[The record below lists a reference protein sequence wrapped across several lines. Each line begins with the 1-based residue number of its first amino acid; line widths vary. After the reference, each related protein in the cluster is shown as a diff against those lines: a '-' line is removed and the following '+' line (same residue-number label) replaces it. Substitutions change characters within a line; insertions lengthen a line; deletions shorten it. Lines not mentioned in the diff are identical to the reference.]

1 MDNLNAERE
10 RKKKMATL
18 NIVLKRASKTYKEG
32 ETIKGVVYVNSKG
45 ELSHNGLSLT
55 VDGTVKLQLS
65 ARSVGRFEAF
75 YNSLKPIHVL
85 HQQLELAAPGKIPR
99 GVTEI
104 PFELPLRAKPNKT
117 LYETYHGVFVNVQY
131 TIVVEMK
138 RSFLSKDLQKEV
150 EFIVEYSERT
160 KTDEPNPVDF
170 SITPQSLANVKDRQS
185 IPDFLIR
192 GHLDLDKCC
201 ITKPFTG
208 TVVVECANAP
218 IRSIH
223 IQVVR
228 VETCGCAEGYSKDAT
243 EIQNIQIGE
252 GDICR
257 GMAIPLYMIFPR
269 LFTCPTLLTNN
280 FKVEFEI
287 NVIVIFQDNR
297 LVQENF
303 PISLTRF

>member
-1 MDNLNAERE
+1 MPAR
-10 RKKKMATL
+10 
-18 NIVLKRASKTYKEG
+18 IYKEG
-32 ETIKGVVYVNSKG
+32 VTIKRVVYVNSKG

-65 ARSVGRFEAF
+65 ARSVSRFEAF
-75 YNSLKPIHVL
+75 YNTLKPIHVL
-85 HQQLELAAPGKIPR
+85 HQQLELAAPGKIPS

-138 RSFLSKDLQKEV
+138 RSFLSKDLQKA
-150 EFIVEYSERT
+150 VEYSERT

-170 SITPQSLANVKDRQS
+170 SITPQSLANVKDCQS

-192 GHLDLDKCC
+192 GHLDSDKCC

-208 TVVVECANAP
+208 TVVVERANAP
-218 IRSIH
+218 IRSID
-223 IQVVR
+223 IQLVR

-243 EIQNIQIGE
+243 EIQIMLMLHVMLMHFGSSLLECYGALYSQNEFIVDLPTIVPFYFTWSIWTGPGIDMIQC
-252 GDICR
+252 DCH
-257 GMAIPLYMIFPR
+257 ALH
-269 LFTCPTLLTNN
+269 C
-280 FKVEFEI
+280 
-287 NVIVIFQDNR
+287 NVILRVRVLQFIYMR
-297 LVQENF
+297 V
-303 PISLTRF
+303 

>member
-1 MDNLNAERE
+1 
-10 RKKKMATL
+10 
-18 NIVLKRASKTYKEG
+18 
-32 ETIKGVVYVNSKG
+32 
-45 ELSHNGLSLT
+45 
-55 VDGTVKLQLS
+55 
-65 ARSVGRFEAF
+65 
-75 YNSLKPIHVL
+75 
-85 HQQLELAAPGKIPR
+85 
-99 GVTEI
+99 
-104 PFELPLRAKPNKT
+104 
-117 LYETYHGVFVNVQY
+117 
-131 TIVVEMK
+131 MK

-150 EFIVEYSERT
+150 EFIVKYSERT

-192 GHLDLDKCC
+192 GHLDSDKCC

-208 TVVVECANAP
+208 TVVVERANAP
-218 IRSIH
+218 FRSID
-223 IQVVR
+223 IQLVR
-228 VETCGCAEGYSKDAT
+228 VEMCGCAEDYSKDAT

>member
-1 MDNLNAERE
+1 
-10 RKKKMATL
+10 MATV
-18 NIVLKRASKTYKEG
+18 NISLKRASKTYKEG
-32 ETIKGVVYVNSKG
+32 ETIKGVVYVQSKG
-45 ELSHNGLSLT
+45 ELSHNGLTLT
-55 VDGTVKLQLS
+55 ADGSVKLQLS

-85 HQQLELAAPGKIPR
+85 HQQLELVAPGKLPS

-104 PFELPLRAKPNKT
+104 PFELPLRAKPNKK

-131 TIVVEMK
+131 TLFAEMK

-160 KTDEPNPVDF
+160 KTDEPNPIDF
-170 SITPQSLANVKDRQS
+170 SITPQSLTNVKDRQG

-192 GHLDLDKCC
+192 GRLDSDKCC

-208 TVVVECANAP
+208 TVVVERASAP
-218 IRSIH
+218 IRSID
-223 IQVVR
+223 IQLVR
-228 VETCGCAEGYSKDAT
+228 VETCGCAEGFSKDAT

-252 GDICR
+252 GDVCR
-257 GMAIPLYMIFPR
+257 GMTIPVYMIFPR
-269 LFTCPTLLTNN
+269 LFTCPTLETNH

-287 NVIVIFQDNR
+287 NISVIFKDNR

-303 PISLTRF
+303 AINLTRF